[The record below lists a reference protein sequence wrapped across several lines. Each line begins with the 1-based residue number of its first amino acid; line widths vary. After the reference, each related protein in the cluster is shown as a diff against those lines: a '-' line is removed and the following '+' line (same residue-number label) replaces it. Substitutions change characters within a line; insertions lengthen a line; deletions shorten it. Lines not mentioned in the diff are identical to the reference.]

1 MSTWKQRAVTLDIT
15 SPSSNKHK
23 LFSIDDW
30 SPGLD
35 CKFDNLFL
43 LLIKADTKGRGLCNV
58 DSVTTILDGQGVNI
72 AVEGGE
78 DLSTDD
84 AVAHHEGAEE
94 HEPP

>member
-1 MSTWKQRAVTLDIT
+1 M
-15 SPSSNKHK
+15 
-23 LFSIDDW
+23 
-30 SPGLD
+30 
-35 CKFDNLFL
+35 
-43 LLIKADTKGRGLCNV
+43 

-94 HEPP
+94 HEPPQECRDHTDCHTALQCGCPRHKADGNPKQIHPGPLSGQLKMSLGGNQVLHLQLF

>member
-1 MSTWKQRAVTLDIT
+1 M
-15 SPSSNKHK
+15 
-23 LFSIDDW
+23 
-30 SPGLD
+30 
-35 CKFDNLFL
+35 
-43 LLIKADTKGRGLCNV
+43 